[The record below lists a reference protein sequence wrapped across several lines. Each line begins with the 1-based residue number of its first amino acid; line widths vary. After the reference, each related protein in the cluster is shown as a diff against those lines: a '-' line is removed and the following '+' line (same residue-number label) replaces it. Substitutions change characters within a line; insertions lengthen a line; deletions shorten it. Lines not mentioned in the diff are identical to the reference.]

1 MKSLP
6 FHKASTW
13 IYVALNPARLQNGTA
28 ARAASISA
36 DPSPFQAVI
45 KVQKCYWFG
54 CSLHFLHLGVQKTL
68 CATYSARCQRNFT
81 ASPTSDCLHNAKL
94 LWHQLPTEIR
104 ELMDAIHL
112 AAIFGKALLVKMAS
126 SFWCEGCYVAIA
138 PQNAGHL
145 PPSPVPFQPHHVKDL
160 QVPLLQHSNHSTH
173 LVNNN

>member
-1 MKSLP
+1 MKLLP

-45 KVQKCYWFG
+45 KVQKRYWFG
-54 CSLHFLHLGVQKTL
+54 CSLHFLHLRVQKTL
-68 CATYSARCQRNFT
+68 CATYSACCQRNFT

-112 AAIFGKALLVKMAS
+112 AAIFGKALLVKTAS
-126 SFWCEGCYVAIA
+126 SPLMWRMLRGYCSPKCRTFATLPSAIPA
-138 PQNAGHL
+138 TLCIGFASPTDAALKPQHAF
-145 PPSPVPFQPHHVKDL
+145 SK
-160 QVPLLQHSNHSTH
+160 
-173 LVNNN
+173 